1 MSETP
6 GGQGR
11 STDTTD
17 AHSGNDLVDGTT
29 GDDARDAGDE
39 DTTLTTD
46 DAAQRD
52 NDVAQPGND

>member
-1 MSETP
+1 MSESP
-6 GGQGR
+6 GDQGR
-11 STDTTD
+11 STDTT
-17 AHSGNDLVDGTT
+17 AANSGNDLADGTT
-29 GDDARDAGDE
+29 DDDALDAGDE